1 MWELMAG
8 LERALRAWRAD
19 AARFLN
25 SLNWRVRGWLIRL
38 LAPEGRR
45 ERRNALAG
53 VSALLILM
61 LSASMIAAT
70 RQPASP
76 PRSAHR
82 PATPTATLTATATG
96 TPTLVP
102 TATHTPLPVVYI
114 KAVPTTPPPPPVPTA
129 PPVTPTVTYCTPT
142 PVPTA
147 TATATATPAP
157 TATGTAAPT
166 ATATKLPTVTV
177 SVAPPA
183 APRVAGACVPCP
195 YYAGNNPSQSAIRAA
210 LDAAADSYH
219 LPRNLLLAVAWQES
233 KWHEDVT
240 SCDGGIGL
248 MQLQYYTWPWL
259 NTVSEPGCG
268 LAATNDDP
276 KTLQG
281 NANLG
286 AKYLVYVS
294 CYYSYYGDTAGT
306 LNAPAKY
313 TVDWY
318 YQQAGL
324 QYPDIVN
331 AQGTPTT
338 ATSLCAAVFN
348 DPNHPEYPDM
358 PSTTAQ
364 PWPCPY
370 SAKVNDTTL
379 LDITLSAYNQGPAY
393 TSQCGICNPWYV
405 AAVEGFIPRF
415 ASGALPTAPT
425 PTP

>member
-1 MWELMAG
+1 MREVIAR
-8 LERALRAWRAD
+8 LERALRAWRVD
-19 AARFLN
+19 AARRITT
-25 SLNWRVRGWLIRL
+25 LNWRVRGWLLLL

-45 ERRNALAG
+45 ERRYALAG
-53 VSALLILM
+53 ASALLILA
-61 LSASMIAAT
+61 LSASLVAAT
-70 RQPASP
+70 RQPTPGRIAQ
-76 PRSAHR
+76 R
-82 PATPTATLTATATG
+82 PATPTATLAATATG
-96 TPTLVP
+96 TPTLAPTPTDTPVP
-102 TATHTPLPVVYI
+102 VAYV

-129 PPVTPTVTYCTPT
+129 PPMTPTVTYCTPT

-147 TATATATPAP
+147 TATATAAP
-157 TATGTAAPT
+157 TATGTTAPT
-166 ATATKLPTVTV
+166 ATGTSPTATA
-177 SVAPPA
+177 SVAPA
-183 APRVAGACVPCP
+183 AAARMAGACVPCP
-195 YYAGNNPSQSAIRAA
+195 YYAGNNPAQSAIRAA
-210 LDAAADSYH
+210 LNAAADSYH

-268 LAATNDDP
+268 LAASNDDP
-276 KTLQG
+276 HTLQG

-294 CYYSYYGDTAGT
+294 CYYSYYGDSAGT
-306 LNAPAKY
+306 LKAPAKY

-324 QYPDIVN
+324 QYPDSMN

-338 ATSLCAAVFN
+338 ATSLCAAIFN

-358 PSTTAQ
+358 PSTIAQ

-370 SAKVNDTTL
+370 SARVNDTTL

>member
-1 MWELMAG
+1 MLQRWRGAQRHREAILQS
-8 LERALRAWRAD
+8 RARSWLHDLHWRT
-19 AARFLN
+19 
-25 SLNWRVRGWLIRL
+25 RGWLALL
-38 LAPEGRR
+38 LAPEGGRQRR
-45 ERRNALAG
+45 LALVG
-53 VSALLILM
+53 LSALLILV
-61 LSASMIAAT
+61 LSGSLIAAT
-70 RQPASP
+70 RQPE
-76 PRSAHR
+76 PRRGAQR
-82 PATPTATLTATATG
+82 PTALPTETLAATATLT
-96 TPTLVP
+96 PTLAP
-102 TATHTPLPVVYI
+102 TATHTPVPVVYV
-114 KAVPTTPPPPPVPTA
+114 KSVPTTPPPPPVPTA

-147 TATATATPAP
+147 AATATTAP
-157 TATGTAAPT
+157 TATGTTAATATGAASPT
-166 ATATKLPTVTV
+166 ATATAVPPTATQA
-177 SVAPPA
+177 S
-183 APRVAGACVPCP
+183 GSCVPCP
-195 YYAGNNPSQSAIRAA
+195 HYAGNNPAQSAIRAA
-210 LDAAADSYH
+210 LYAAADAYQ

-259 NTVSEPGCG
+259 NTVSEPNCG
-268 LAATNDDP
+268 LTVTHDDP
-276 KTLQG
+276 YTLQG

-306 LNAPAKY
+306 LKAPAKY

-348 DPNHPEYPDM
+348 DPSHLEYPDM
-358 PSTTAQ
+358 PSTVSQ

-379 LDITLSAYNQGPAY
+379 LDITLSAYNQGPGY
-393 TSQCGICNPWYV
+393 TSKCGICNPWYV
-405 AAVEGFIPRF
+405 ASVEGFIPQF
-415 ASGALPTAPT
+415 YSGALPTATMP
-425 PTP
+425 

>member
-1 MWELMAG
+1 
-8 LERALRAWRAD
+8 
-19 AARFLN
+19 
-25 SLNWRVRGWLIRL
+25 
-38 LAPEGRR
+38 
-45 ERRNALAG
+45 
-53 VSALLILM
+53 
-61 LSASMIAAT
+61 
-70 RQPASP
+70 
-76 PRSAHR
+76 
-82 PATPTATLTATATG
+82 
-96 TPTLVP
+96 
-102 TATHTPLPVVYI
+102 
-114 KAVPTTPPPPPVPTA
+114 
-129 PPVTPTVTYCTPT
+129 
-142 PVPTA
+142 
-147 TATATATPAP
+147 
-157 TATGTAAPT
+157 
-166 ATATKLPTVTV
+166 
-177 SVAPPA
+177 
-183 APRVAGACVPCP
+183 VPCP
-195 YYAGNNPSQSAIRAA
+195 YYAGNNPAQSAIRAA
-210 LDAAADSYH
+210 LNAAADSYH

-268 LAATNDDP
+268 LAASNDDP
-276 KTLQG
+276 HTLQG

-294 CYYSYYGDTAGT
+294 CYYSYYGDSAGT
-306 LNAPAKY
+306 LKAPAKY

-324 QYPDIVN
+324 QYPDSMN

-338 ATSLCAAVFN
+338 ATSLCAAIFN

-358 PSTTAQ
+358 PSTIAQ

-370 SAKVNDTTL
+370 SARVNDTTL

>member
-1 MWELMAG
+1 MRERMAG
-8 LERALRAWRAD
+8 LARLRVWWRA
-19 AARFLN
+19 AAAQTRSGLHQ
-25 SLNWRVRGWLIRL
+25 LHWRVRAWLVLL
-38 LAPEGRR
+38 LAPEGGRQRR
-45 ERRNALAG
+45 LALAG
-53 VSALLILM
+53 LSALLILV
-61 LSASMIAAT
+61 LSGSLVAAT
-70 RQPASP
+70 RQPG
-76 PRSAHR
+76 PRRVALR
-82 PATPTATLTATATG
+82 PTALPTATLTATATV

-102 TATHTPLPVVYI
+102 TATHTPVPVIYV

-147 TATATATPAP
+147 TATATIAP
-157 TATGTAAPT
+157 TATGTTA
-166 ATATKLPTVTV
+166 ATATGAASPTGTA
-177 SVAPPA
+177 SAAAAQAP
-183 APRVAGACVPCP
+183 GSCVPCP
-195 YYAGNNPSQSAIRAA
+195 YYAGNNPTQAAIRAA
-210 LDAAADSYH
+210 LYTAADAYH

-268 LAATNDDP
+268 LAATHDDP
-276 KTLQG
+276 NTLQG

-306 LNAPAKY
+306 LQAPAKY

-324 QYPDIVN
+324 HYPDSMN

-338 ATSLCAAVFN
+338 ATSLCAAIFN
-348 DPNHPEYPDM
+348 DSNHPEYLDM
-358 PSTTAQ
+358 PSTSAQ

-379 LDITLSAYNQGPAY
+379 LDITLSAYNQGPGY
-393 TSQCGICNPWYV
+393 TSKCGICNPWYV
-405 AAVEGFIPRF
+405 AAVEGFIPQF
-415 ASGALPTAPT
+415 YSGALPTATT

>member
-1 MWELMAG
+1 
-8 LERALRAWRAD
+8 
-19 AARFLN
+19 
-25 SLNWRVRGWLIRL
+25 
-38 LAPEGRR
+38 
-45 ERRNALAG
+45 
-53 VSALLILM
+53 
-61 LSASMIAAT
+61 
-70 RQPASP
+70 
-76 PRSAHR
+76 
-82 PATPTATLTATATG
+82 
-96 TPTLVP
+96 VP
-102 TATHTPLPVVYI
+102 VIYF

-129 PPVTPTVTYCTPT
+129 PPVTPTATYCTPT

-147 TATATATPAP
+147 TATTAP
-157 TATGTAAPT
+157 TATSTAAPSAT
-166 ATATKLPTVTV
+166 GSPVATATQ
-177 SVAPPA
+177 APPA
-183 APRVAGACVPCP
+183 ASHAAGACQPCP
-195 YYAGNNPSQSAIRAA
+195 YYAGNNPTQSAIRAA
-210 LDAAADSYH
+210 LYTAADTYH

-268 LAATNDDP
+268 LSATKDDP
-276 KTLQG
+276 LTLQG

-294 CYYSYYGDTAGT
+294 CYYSYYGDSAGT
-306 LNAPAKY
+306 LKAPAKY

-318 YQQAGL
+318 YQQAGM

-331 AQGTPTT
+331 AQGTPTA

-348 DPNHPEYPDM
+348 DPNHLEYPDM

-379 LDITLSAYNQGPAY
+379 LDITLSAYNQGPGY

-405 AAVEGFIPRF
+405 TAVEGFIPRF
-415 ASGALPTAPT
+415 YTGALPTAPT